1 LIIFLQLKQKISIL
15 FKKKFEELFEN
26 IQLDG
31 VIVEN
36 QIGPLAMRMKTLQ
49 GMIMQH
55 FIEKGVPLVEEV
67 SASNKLKEFLGNK
80 KTTYAERKKAG
91 IKHTL
96 EIITKDNLL
105 LNWVE
110 IFNKHKKKD
119 DLADSFLQGRWY
131 LKNTIL
137 KENVE

>member
-1 LIIFLQLKQKISIL
+1 
-15 FKKKFEELFEN
+15 
-26 IQLDG
+26 
-31 VIVEN
+31 
-36 QIGPLAMRMKTLQ
+36 MRMKTLQ

-55 FIEKGVPLVEEV
+55 FIEKGVPLIEEV

-91 IKHTL
+91 IKYTQ
-96 EIITKDNLL
+96 EIITGNNF
-105 LNWVE
+105 LNHWVE
-110 IFNKHKKKD
+110 KFNKHKKKD

-137 KENVE
+137 KDINE